1 MSEIT
6 NFGLIVLIVSGAFVA
21 ALGLSK
27 LTEWFP
33 VPAPALFLLASTIGT
48 DFFPGLE
55 HWLSIRDVERIG
67 VVALIVILFDGGM
80 HVGWRR
86 FRGAIV
92 PISVLGI
99 LGTFGTAAVMA
110 LAAHT
115 FFDFGW
121 TSAWIVGAAL
131 APTDPAVMFSVLG
144 NREVGGRAGTIL
156 EGESGANDPVGI
168 ALMVGIL
175 DYASHANGSVWL
187 IAREFLVEMSVGLA
201 IGLLGAFALLQLM
214 QRMTLPGKGLYPIQ
228 TLAAA
233 GVIYGVTSVAHGSGF
248 LAVFI
253 AGLVVGDAR
262 APYKGD
268 IERFHISLANL
279 GEIVVFAVLGLTVH
293 VVTLGE
299 SNLWL
304 DGLLLALILAF
315 VARPAATLPLLL
327 PTRLRSNERI
337 FLAWSGLRGAT
348 PVLLAAFAVLE
359 GVNGANRI
367 YGIVFIVVA
376 FSVVVQGTSI
386 PFVAARL
393 RIRMR
398 PIEPPGIRRFVV
410 APGSRAAGETVRGL
424 PIGERSWI
432 TRIRREGG
440 DLDFHATTPFEP
452 GDVVDAVTDIEDV
465 EGLRRLFEGVRSR

>member
-1 MSEIT
+1 
-6 NFGLIVLIVSGAFVA
+6 
-21 ALGLSK
+21 
-27 LTEWFP
+27 
-33 VPAPALFLLASTIGT
+33 
-48 DFFPGLE
+48 
-55 HWLSIRDVERIG
+55 
-67 VVALIVILFDGGM
+67 
-80 HVGWRR
+80 
-86 FRGAIV
+86 
-92 PISVLGI
+92 
-99 LGTFGTAAVMA
+99 
-110 LAAHT
+110 
-115 FFDFGW
+115 
-121 TSAWIVGAAL
+121 
-131 APTDPAVMFSVLG
+131 
-144 NREVGGRAGTIL
+144 
-156 EGESGANDPVGI
+156 
-168 ALMVGIL
+168 
-175 DYASHANGSVWL
+175 
-187 IAREFLVEMSVGLA
+187 
-201 IGLLGAFALLQLM
+201 
-214 QRMTLPGKGLYPIQ
+214 
-228 TLAAA
+228 
-233 GVIYGVTSVAHGSGF
+233 
-248 LAVFI
+248 
-253 AGLVVGDAR
+253 
-262 APYKGD
+262 
-268 IERFHISLANL
+268 
-279 GEIVVFAVLGLTVH
+279 VH

-410 APGSRAAGETVRGL
+410 AAGSRAAGETVRGL